1 MGLRPKNL
9 SGRVGADPWRL
20 PFCNFLAPS
29 LATGLPPIPPS
40 LQAGSSH
47 IVDAPPIICTPR
59 VTMLSWWCCCQD
71 NDAHNYK
78 ITQLNKVC
86 DSTILWFENATTHDP
101 LESLRKCHNLL
112 RFCSLLCFNFFWTL
126 ERIPLTRC
134 GPFRLSL
141 SAALA
146 PSAPRRVMGT
156 WTGHDSTLRKEVDGG
171 DGGQGGF
178 ALSPEDTQPCSWS
191 YISLCKNNS
200 WKVVDK
206 ILPNINKLLPVL
218 LL

>member
-1 MGLRPKNL
+1 MDLRPKNL

-101 LESLRKCHNLL
+101 LESLRKCHNPL
-112 RFCSLLCFNFFWTL
+112 RFCSLLCFNFFLDFGEDPFDQMWAFQAFTL
-126 ERIPLTRC
+126 RC
-134 GPFRLSL
+134 FGTLC
-141 SAALA
+141 
-146 PSAPRRVMGT
+146 PSKSNGHMDGT
-156 WTGHDSTLRKEVDGG
+156 WQHLT
-171 DGGQGGF
+171 QGGGRGGRG
-178 ALSPEDTQPCSWS
+178 AGGLCPEPWGHTT
-191 YISLCKNNS
+191 
-200 WKVVDK
+200 
-206 ILPNINKLLPVL
+206 VL
-218 LL
+218 MVIYFSMQKQLMEGCW